1 MVILAALLLAS
12 PYRVYVSNEASDD
25 VAVIENDAVVAR
37 IPVGK
42 RPRGIR
48 LGPGGKLYVAV
59 SGSPRGGPG
68 QRDEDLPP
76 PDRAQDGIAVVDLA
90 RGVAVGRLP
99 GGPDPE
105 SFDLSPDGRF
115 LYISNEDAAALSVVD
130 IPAGRIVR
138 TVKVGAQPE
147 GVTVAPDGR
156 AIYVTSEEDNE
167 VDIID
172 ALTFKLLARPAVA
185 ARPRAV
191 AFARDGKR
199 AFVSA
204 EQGAAVDVIDAR
216 THRRSGRIR
225 IEGPGAKP
233 MGLAMAP
240 DGSLYVAD
248 DTKGKVWRIMYK
260 K

>member
-1 MVILAALLLAS
+1 
-12 PYRVYVSNEASDD
+12 
-25 VAVIENDAVVAR
+25 
-37 IPVGK
+37 
-42 RPRGIR
+42 
-48 LGPGGKLYVAV
+48 
-59 SGSPRGGPG
+59 
-68 QRDEDLPP
+68 
-76 PDRAQDGIAVVDLA
+76 
-90 RGVAVGRLP
+90 
-99 GGPDPE
+99 
-105 SFDLSPDGRF
+105 
-115 LYISNEDAAALSVVD
+115 
-130 IPAGRIVR
+130 IVR
-138 TVKVGAQPE
+138 TGKVGAQPE

-240 DGSLYVAD
+240 DGSRLFVTTGRGGAVACIDARSGKVLRTEIGRAKSLDEALRRDPSFAVFRRSSSLVAD
-248 DTKGKVWRIMYK
+248 PSSQGVNLRGIGPSGVSRALVLEDGVPLNDGFGGWMYWGSVPRLGIARVE
-260 K
+260 

>member
-25 VAVIENDAVVAR
+25 VAVID
-37 IPVGK
+37 
-42 RPRGIR
+42 
-48 LGPGGKLYVAV
+48 
-59 SGSPRGGPG
+59 
-68 QRDEDLPP
+68 
-76 PDRAQDGIAVVDLA
+76 

-115 LYISNEDAAALSVVD
+115 LYVSNEDAAALSVVD
-130 IPAGRIVR
+130 IPAARIVR

-204 EQGAAVDVIDAR
+204 EQGAA
-216 THRRSGRIR
+216 
-225 IEGPGAKP
+225 
-233 MGLAMAP
+233 
-240 DGSLYVAD
+240 
-248 DTKGKVWRIMYK
+248 
-260 K
+260 